1 MDKSKR
7 SFACAIAVWLAVPAT
22 APLAAEITLF
32 EGPNFQGRSM
42 TFNGEASN
50 LDPIGF
56 NDRAASIVVRDGVWE
71 ACADAYFQGDC
82 AQFRPG
88 EYPQLD
94 RRFNHSIS
102 SLRVLRGQSYSDSG
116 YYHRNGYPD
125 GYPVPYGYSP
135 PYGYSV
141 PNGYSI
147 PYGYSVPYRGDG
159 YDRGYYG
166 YPYHDHGQ

>member
-1 MDKSKR
+1 MNNSRRKR
-7 SFACAIAVWLAVPAT
+7 SFACVIAVCLAVPVT
-22 APLAAEITLF
+22 AAIAAEITLF
-32 EGPNFQGRSM
+32 EGPNFQGRSI
-42 TFNGEASN
+42 TFNGEARN

-56 NDRAASIVVRDGVWE
+56 NDRASSIIVRDGVWE
-71 ACADAYFQGDC
+71 GCVDAYFQGAC

-102 SLRVLRGQSYSDSG
+102 SLRVLQGQFNYRGSDAR
-116 YYHRNGYPD
+116 YYGRDGQRD
-125 GYPVPYGYSP
+125 GYSE
-135 PYGYSV
+135 
-141 PNGYSI
+141 
-147 PYGYSVPYRGDG
+147 PYRGDG